1 MITVC
6 IMSYKYGHLVAQ
18 AIESVLSQTKRPDRI
33 IVVDDGIGDCSFVS
47 KYPVDLIERPQ
58 NLGIVENFN
67 QTLNEV
73 DTEKVLFLGADN
85 WLRPDALEL
94 IDNCQADI
102 VSTDIAL
109 FGTEADS
116 FAEKVGSSEKE
127 QGYRIWRFKQGDIN
141 NGNYIHGSSLYNVEL
156 AKSVGGYK
164 PSGHTNSEEDWM
176 LWKAMLNSGATH
188 THVSEPLLY
197 YRRHKDNFQK

>member
-47 KYPVDLIERPQ
+47 KYPVDLIERKQ

-73 DTEKVLFLGADN
+73 KTDKVLFLGADN

-94 IDNCQADI
+94 MDNCQADI

>member
-47 KYPVDLIERPQ
+47 KYPVDLIERKQ

-73 DTEKVLFLGADN
+73 NTDKVLFLGADN

-94 IDNCQADI
+94 MDNCQADI

-116 FAEKVGSSEKE
+116 FAEKVGSSE
-127 QGYRIWRFKQGDIN
+127 
-141 NGNYIHGSSLYNVEL
+141 
-156 AKSVGGYK
+156 
-164 PSGHTNSEEDWM
+164 
-176 LWKAMLNSGATH
+176 
-188 THVSEPLLY
+188 
-197 YRRHKDNFQK
+197 